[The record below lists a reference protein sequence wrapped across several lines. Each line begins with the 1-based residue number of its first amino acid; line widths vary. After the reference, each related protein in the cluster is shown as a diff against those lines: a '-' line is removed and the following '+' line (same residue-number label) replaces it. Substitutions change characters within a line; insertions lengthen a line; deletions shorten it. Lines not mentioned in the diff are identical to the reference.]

1 MSKTLVVVGCG
12 AAKRDGPTVAK
23 DLYTST
29 YFQKKREFAEQRG
42 DFWQIL
48 SAEHGLISPEL
59 EVAPYDTTIS
69 DLTDGELDQL
79 AHEVGMDLID
89 WMAAHEIDGETVDE
103 IIVLAGKSYIDP
115 LREREAFAAGIDERV
130 SYPLQENDLGG
141 IGEQMAWLGDRAAA
155 GGEQSKLV
163 TDGGTE
169 LGIECDV
176 DGCETHVVGLDDG
189 WEMDRGT
196 VCQDCIDYRDRH
208 GHWPDE
214 DVEICVE
221 CRIDDGMINHD
232 CDEFSGDGVLLDP
245 GGECSYCGYEAPMTD
260 GGARMEAND
269 DEVIDED
276 VGLTRSGL
284 MGMVGKNIVC
294 DECGESSFRIKQ
306 GVDSN
311 RCRHCENIIE
321 DAWSDD
327 DD

>member
-115 LREREAFAAGIDERV
+115 LREREAFALRHEKEPTGR
-130 SYPLQENDLGG
+130 
-141 IGEQMAWLGDRAAA
+141 
-155 GGEQSKLV
+155 
-163 TDGGTE
+163 
-169 LGIECDV
+169 
-176 DGCETHVVGLDDG
+176 LDALHRFR
-189 WEMDRGT
+189 EPPT
-196 VCQDCIDYRDRH
+196 
-208 GHWPDE
+208 
-214 DVEICVE
+214 
-221 CRIDDGMINHD
+221 
-232 CDEFSGDGVLLDP
+232 DP
-245 GGECSYCGYEAPMTD
+245 GRERPLDFDHRDHAIGPFED
-260 GGARMEAND
+260 Q
-269 DEVIDED
+269 ID
-276 VGLTRSGL
+276 
-284 MGMVGKNIVC
+284 
-294 DECGESSFRIKQ
+294 FRP
-306 GVDSN
+306 
-311 RCRHCENIIE
+311 
-321 DAWSDD
+321 
-327 DD
+327 